1 MKDLAPYIGP
11 LLALYFIFRRG
22 GKPRRVKPNRLWI
35 YPLGITVLALLT
47 LTQGAMPD
55 LVAYLYFA
63 VALAAGAALG
73 WFTTQHVELTLDDAT
88 GTIMSKPTQF
98 GTYLTAAVF
107 ILRFAVEF
115 VVNGGP
121 GGAPPHVPARL
132 AQHAG
137 TLLWLTDAA
146 LLFVAA
152 RVLAQAAHMLIRIRP
167 MIAQHKAAQLSPG
180 GPHGE

>member
-35 YPLGITVLALLT
+35 YPLGITVLVLLT
-47 LTQGAMPD
+47 LSKGVAPD
-55 LVAYLYFA
+55 LVAYAYFA
-63 VALAAGAALG
+63 AAIAAGAALG

-98 GTYLTAAVF
+98 GTILTAAVF
-107 ILRFAVEF
+107 ILRFAIEY

-121 GGAPPHVPARL
+121 GGAPPHVPGRIV
-132 AQHAG
+132 QHAG
-137 TLLWLTDAA
+137 TLLWLADAA

-152 RVLAQAAHMLIRIRP
+152 RVLAQAGHMMIRIRP
-167 MIAQHKAAQLSPG
+167 MIAQHKAAQLP
-180 GPHGE
+180 PQ